1 MFDTPGG
8 GGRGTK
14 EDRGVCPTGG
24 GGESNVGDLG
34 SMVFVEG
41 CGGEA
46 PIGGGGDIGG
56 GGAGGEP
63 PGGGGE
69 GDLFGGRGRTGGGG
83 EGVEAGGGDVFVGG
97 DDGGG
102 DDGGG
107 DDGGGNGGDGAGED
121 GGGDGGGDDADG
133 GDDGI
138 DEVEGGGEND
148 EFVVLLPNESGGGVL
163 ESGDRAVTV
172 AIPKMNFQLR
182 YINVKTHAGN
192 STPP

>member
-63 PGGGGE
+63 PGGSGE
-69 GDLFGGRGRTGGGG
+69 GDLFGGRGRTGGGV
-83 EGVEAGGGDVFVGG
+83 EGVEAGGGDVFV
-97 DDGGG
+97 GG

-182 YINVKTHAGN
+182 YINVKTQAGN